1 MTIHPPEGPAWA
13 FLLLV
18 LVIIVAPWVAERLR
32 LPGIIGLLVGGFLI
46 KGVEVGGGI
55 PEATVVDFLGQIG
68 LLYLMYLA
76 GLELDLNVFARL
88 RNAAITF
95 GLFTFALP
103 FVLGVG
109 GALLL
114 GYEVLAAVL
123 IGSFWSSHTLLT
135 YPVVRR
141 FGLAQD
147 RAVATSVGATII
159 TDTMSLTILAVVA
172 GIQVAGGFEISAVV
186 GVGLG
191 LGLLAA
197 YCFLILPRV
206 VRWSTVVIGQER
218 TLRFL
223 VILAAGLSAA
233 VIADMLGIEGIVG
246 AFFAGLALNRLVPNG
261 GPLME
266 SVEFVGSSIFIP
278 AFLVSVGLLVDLAVM
293 FQPATL
299 ALAGVFLVAVLGG
312 KGMAALAAGRRFG
325 FSSAQVGVMFSLTV
339 AQAAA
344 TLAAVSVG
352 TEIGLIGPDVLNA
365 TIVVV
370 VVSLI
375 AASLTAN
382 RFAPRVPAAAEEK
395 VLGAAVVVPV
405 DDAGSAG
412 RVVRLAR
419 RIAEPDGG
427 VVLPIH
433 VLVDVRD
440 AETAAAARRNALE
453 IDAAVRQIGIEA
465 EPSLHVARSL
475 VQGVRNVLLEHGGTL
490 VVLERAP
497 DLGPADYILGG
508 HVDAFVAASTAP
520 VVVAM
525 LRDVPLERVVV
536 ALSAGDFGIDQ
547 RINLR
552 LTLETARRLHRSG
565 LDLVVGI
572 PDGATLPP
580 DAQPAADA
588 TSVADAK
595 SVAYPGGR
603 RSWVKSAA
611 RAGDLV
617 VLPAA
622 SGPWVIGIDAASSTR
637 LPDVSVAVVVGAFG
651 AATFGRATST
661 GTAGLATAA
670 ETG

>member
-1 MTIHPPEGPAWA
+1 MTIHPPEGPAWS
-13 FLLLV
+13 FLLLL
-18 LVIIVAPWVAERLR
+18 LVILVAPWIAERLR
-32 LPGIIGLLVGGFLI
+32 LPGLIGLLVGGFLI

-55 PEATVVDFLGQIG
+55 QEATVVDFLGDLG

-76 GLELDLNVFARL
+76 GLELDLNIFARL
-88 RNAAITF
+88 RHAAITF
-95 GLFTFALP
+95 GLMTFTLP
-103 FVLGVG
+103 FVLGFG

-114 GYEVLAAVL
+114 GYEFLAAVL

-135 YPVVRR
+135 YPVIRK

-159 TDTMSLTILAVVA
+159 TDTMSLMILAVVA
-172 GIQVAGGFEISAVV
+172 GIQVAGGFQVSTVI

-191 LGLLAA
+191 LLLLGV
-197 YCFLILPRV
+197 YCFLVLPRI
-206 VRWSTVVIGQER
+206 VRWASVVIGQER

-223 VILAAGLSAA
+223 VVLAAGLSAA
-233 VIADMLGIEGIVG
+233 VVADMMGIEGIVG

-266 SVEFVGSSIFIP
+266 SMEFVGSSIFIP

-293 FQPATL
+293 FLPATL

-312 KGMAALAAGRRFG
+312 KGIAAVIAARRFG
-325 FSSAQVGVMFSLTV
+325 FSGSQAGVMFSLTV

-352 TEIGLIGPDVLNA
+352 TSIGLIGADVLNA

-370 VVSLI
+370 VVSLLV
-375 AASLTAN
+375 ASLAAN
-382 RFAPRVPAAAEEK
+382 RFAPRVPAAVEEK
-395 VLGAAVVVPV
+395 PLGAAVVVPV
-405 DDAGSAG
+405 DDAESAA

-427 VVLPIH
+427 VVLPLH
-433 VLVDVRD
+433 VLADSRNPEV
-440 AETAAAARRNALE
+440 AEAARRTSRE
-453 IDAAVRQIGIEA
+453 IDAVVRKVGLEA
-465 EPSLHVARSL
+465 EPSLHVARGL
-475 VQGVRNVLLEHGGTL
+475 VQGVRNMLLEHDGTL
-490 VVLERAP
+490 VVLERAA
-497 DLGPADYILGG
+497 DLGPSDYILGG
-508 HVDAFVAASTAP
+508 QVDAFIASSTAP
-520 VVVAM
+520 VMVAM
-525 LRDVPLERVVV
+525 LRELPLERVVV
-536 ALSAGDFGIDQ
+536 ALAAGDLSVDQ

-552 LTLETARRLHRSG
+552 LTLEAAGRLERSG
-565 LDLVVGI
+565 LDLIVGI
-572 PDGATLPP
+572 PGGSSLPP
-580 DAQPAADA
+580 DVTLP
-588 TSVADAK
+588 SDAK
-595 SVAYPGGR
+595 DVAYSGAR
-603 RSWVKSAA
+603 RAWLKTTA

-617 VLPAA
+617 VMPAA

-651 AATFGRATST
+651 AGTLGTAATT

-670 ETG
+670 ESG